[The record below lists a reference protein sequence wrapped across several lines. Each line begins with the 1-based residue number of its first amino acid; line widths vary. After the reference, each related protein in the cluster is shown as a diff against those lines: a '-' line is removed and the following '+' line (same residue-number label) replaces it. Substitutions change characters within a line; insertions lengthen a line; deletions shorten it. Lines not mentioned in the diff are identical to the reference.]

1 MKYVYSI
8 FRRYKKPLLLIYLY
22 IFIAQLLFLFE
33 PYVLGK
39 MIDGLLNKQYEWL
52 IAFLLVEIFA
62 NVFMYKRMIYDTKVY
77 TRIYNDLIIE
87 YLEKDYRS
95 EPSTKIARTEM
106 TNNIIHFLED
116 HVQYYIMS
124 IISMI
129 GTLFFIL
136 YKDVLTGLIVFLC
149 VVPISFIV
157 SYFYRKIKQSTS
169 VGNNQ
174 YEKKISMLNENNKLN
189 IETYFKRR
197 KKLIIISSNLQ
208 GKNWFSLNSTKTI
221 FLVLAIC
228 TFTMHNSSITQ
239 GEAVAIYSYIN
250 QFLTSLMSI
259 PIGVEMFARVRDI
272 VKRISFSN

>member
-1 MKYVYSI
+1 
-8 FRRYKKPLLLIYLY
+8 
-22 IFIAQLLFLFE
+22 
-33 PYVLGK
+33 

-77 TRIYNDLIIE
+77 TKIYNDLIFE

-124 IISMI
+124 IMSMI
-129 GTLFFIL
+129 GTLFFII
-136 YKDVLTGLIVFLC
+136 YNDVLTGLIVFLC

-157 SYFYRKIKQSTS
+157 SYFYSKIKQSTR

-197 KKLIIISSNLQ
+197 KKLIIISSTLQ